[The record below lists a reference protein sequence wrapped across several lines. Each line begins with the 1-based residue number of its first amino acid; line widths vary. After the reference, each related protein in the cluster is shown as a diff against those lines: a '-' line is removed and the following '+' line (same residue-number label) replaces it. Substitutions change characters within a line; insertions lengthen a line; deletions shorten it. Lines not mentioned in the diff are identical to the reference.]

1 MLRAQYPKGTRVELV
16 HTSDPYTKLQPGTK
30 GTVEFVDDAGTI
42 QISWDNGSGL
52 GMIPG
57 EDEVVRHPGSGLKP
71 LLLAHLVRL
80 DSRHELAH
88 RVLHAFK
95 PQRGPVIHMPR

>member
-1 MLRAQYPKGTRVELV
+1 MRNDGFPSRARINVLRAQYPKGTRVELV

-30 GTVEFVDDAGTI
+30 GTVEFVDDVGTI

-57 EDEVVRHPGSGLKP
+57 EDEVRKL
-71 LLLAHLVRL
+71 
-80 DSRHELAH
+80 
-88 RVLHAFK
+88 
-95 PQRGPVIHMPR
+95 

>member
-1 MLRAQYPKGTRVELV
+1 MRNDGFPSRARINMLRAQYPKGTRVELV
-16 HTSDPYTKLQPGTK
+16 HTSDPYTKLMPGTK

-57 EDEVVRHPGSGLKP
+57 EDEVRKL
-71 LLLAHLVRL
+71 
-80 DSRHELAH
+80 
-88 RVLHAFK
+88 
-95 PQRGPVIHMPR
+95 

>member
-1 MLRAQYPKGTRVELV
+1 MRNNGFPSRARINMLRAQYPKGTRVELV

-57 EDEVVRHPGSGLKP
+57 EDEVRKL
-71 LLLAHLVRL
+71 
-80 DSRHELAH
+80 
-88 RVLHAFK
+88 
-95 PQRGPVIHMPR
+95 

>member
-1 MLRAQYPKGTRVELV
+1 MVFRRERGSICSALSTPKELV

-30 GTVEFVDDAGTI
+30 GTVEFVDDVGTI

-57 EDEVVRHPGSGLKP
+57 EDEVRKL
-71 LLLAHLVRL
+71 
-80 DSRHELAH
+80 
-88 RVLHAFK
+88 
-95 PQRGPVIHMPR
+95 

>member
-1 MLRAQYPKGTRVELV
+1 MRNNGFPSRARINMLRAQYPKGTRVELV
-16 HTSDPYTKLQPGTK
+16 HTSDPYTKLIPGTK

-57 EDEVVRHPGSGLKP
+57 EDEVRKL
-71 LLLAHLVRL
+71 
-80 DSRHELAH
+80 
-88 RVLHAFK
+88 
-95 PQRGPVIHMPR
+95 

>member
-1 MLRAQYPKGTRVELV
+1 MRNNGFPSRAQIEMLRSRYPKGTRVELV
-16 HTSDPYTKLQPGTK
+16 HTSDPYTKLIPGTK

-57 EDEVVRHPGSGLKP
+57 EDEVRKL
-71 LLLAHLVRL
+71 
-80 DSRHELAH
+80 
-88 RVLHAFK
+88 
-95 PQRGPVIHMPR
+95 

>member
-1 MLRAQYPKGTRVELV
+1 MRNDGFPSRARLNLLRAQYPKGTRVELV
-16 HTSDPYTKLQPGTK
+16 HTSDPYTKLQPGTH

-57 EDEVVRHPGSGLKP
+57 EDEVRKL
-71 LLLAHLVRL
+71 
-80 DSRHELAH
+80 
-88 RVLHAFK
+88 
-95 PQRGPVIHMPR
+95 

>member
-1 MLRAQYPKGTRVELV
+1 MRNDGFPSRARINMLRAQYPKGTRVELV

-30 GTVEFVDDAGTI
+30 GTVEFVDDAGTV

-57 EDEVVRHPGSGLKP
+57 EDEVRKL
-71 LLLAHLVRL
+71 
-80 DSRHELAH
+80 
-88 RVLHAFK
+88 
-95 PQRGPVIHMPR
+95 

>member
-1 MLRAQYPKGTRVELV
+1 MRNNGFPSRARINMLRAQYPKGTRVELV
-16 HTSDPYTKLQPGTK
+16 HTSDPYTKLMPGTK

-57 EDEVVRHPGSGLKP
+57 EDEVRKL
-71 LLLAHLVRL
+71 
-80 DSRHELAH
+80 
-88 RVLHAFK
+88 
-95 PQRGPVIHMPR
+95 

>member
-1 MLRAQYPKGTRVELV
+1 MRNDGFPSRARNNMLRAQYPKGTRVELV

-57 EDEVVRHPGSGLKP
+57 EDEVRKL
-71 LLLAHLVRL
+71 
-80 DSRHELAH
+80 
-88 RVLHAFK
+88 
-95 PQRGPVIHMPR
+95 

>member
-1 MLRAQYPKGTRVELV
+1 MRNDGFPSRARINMLRAQYPKGTRVELV
-16 HTSDPYTKLQPGTK
+16 HTSDPYTKLIPGTK

-57 EDEVVRHPGSGLKP
+57 EDEVRKL
-71 LLLAHLVRL
+71 
-80 DSRHELAH
+80 
-88 RVLHAFK
+88 
-95 PQRGPVIHMPR
+95 

>member
-1 MLRAQYPKGTRVELV
+1 MRNDGFPSRARINMLRAQYPKGTRVELV

-57 EDEVVRHPGSGLKP
+57 EDEVRKL
-71 LLLAHLVRL
+71 
-80 DSRHELAH
+80 
-88 RVLHAFK
+88 
-95 PQRGPVIHMPR
+95 